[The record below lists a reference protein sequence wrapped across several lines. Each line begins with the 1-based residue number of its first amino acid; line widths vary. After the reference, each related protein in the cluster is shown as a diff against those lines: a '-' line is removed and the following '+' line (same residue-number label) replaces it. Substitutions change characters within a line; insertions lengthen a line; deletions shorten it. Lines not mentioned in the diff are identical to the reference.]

1 MSELSMIPSDYIPHR
16 PPFLLVDEMVSIE
29 PGVSA
34 VGQWTL
40 TGDEYFF
47 PGHFPGRPTLPGV
60 LLVEALA
67 QCAGVSVMADPAYQ
81 GRLALFGG
89 IQSAKFRRQVVPGD
103 TVLLE
108 VTMTQVTS
116 RGGKAVGRATVEG
129 KVAAEA
135 EMFFVFVSTE

>member
-1 MSELSMIPSDYIPHR
+1 MSEMSMNPTDYIPHR
-16 PPFLLVDEMVSIE
+16 PPFLLVDEMISIE

-34 VGQWTL
+34 VGKWTL

-47 PGHFPGRPTLPGV
+47 SGHFPGRPTLPGV

-67 QCAGVSVMADPAYQ
+67 QCSGVSVMADRQYE

-89 IQSAKFRRQVVPGD
+89 ITSAKFRRQVVPGD

-108 VTMTQVTS
+108 VTMNHVTS
-116 RGGKAVGRATVEG
+116 RGGKSVGRATVDG

-135 EMFFVFVSTE
+135 EMFFVFVSAK

>member
-108 VTMTQVTS
+108 VTMNQVTS

>member
-67 QCAGVSVMADPAYQ
+67 QCAGVSVMADPAHQ

-108 VTMTQVTS
+108 VTMNQVTS

>member
-47 PGHFPGRPTLPGV
+47 PSHFPGRPTLPGV

-108 VTMTQVTS
+108 VTMNQVTS

>member
-40 TGDEYFF
+40 PGDEYFF

-108 VTMTQVTS
+108 VTMNQVTS

>member
-1 MSELSMIPSDYIPHR
+1 MSELSLVPSDYIPHR
-16 PPFLLVDEMVSIE
+16 PPFLLVDEMVSID
-29 PGVSA
+29 PGLSA
-34 VGQWTL
+34 VGKWTL
-40 TGDEYFF
+40 KGDEYFF

-67 QCAGVSVMADPAYQ
+67 QCAGVSVMADPQYQ

-89 IQSAKFRRQVVPGD
+89 IQNAKFRRQVMPGD

-108 VTMTQVTS
+108 VTMNQVTS
-116 RGGKAVGRATVEG
+116 RGGKATGRATVEG

-135 EMFFVFVSTE
+135 DMFFVFVSAE

>member
-1 MSELSMIPSDYIPHR
+1 MSELSLVPSDYIPHR
-16 PPFLLVDEMVSIE
+16 PPFLLVDEMVSID
-29 PGVSA
+29 PGLSA
-34 VGQWTL
+34 VGKWTL
-40 TGDEYFF
+40 KGDEYFF

-67 QCAGVSVMADPAYQ
+67 QCAGISVMADPQYQ

-89 IQSAKFRRQVVPGD
+89 IQNAKFRRQVMPGD

-108 VTMTQVTS
+108 VTMNQVTS
-116 RGGKAVGRATVEG
+116 RGGKATGRATVEG

-135 EMFFVFVSTE
+135 DMFFVFVSAE

>member
-1 MSELSMIPSDYIPHR
+1 MSDLSMIPSDYIPHR
-16 PPFLLVDEMVSIE
+16 PPFLLVDEMVSID

-34 VGQWTL
+34 VGKWTL

-67 QCAGVSVMADPAYQ
+67 QCAGVSVMADKQYA
-81 GRLALFGG
+81 GRLALFGS
-89 IQSAKFRRQVVPGD
+89 IQNAKFRRQVVPGD

-108 VTMTQVTS
+108 VEMVQVTS
-116 RGGKAVGRATVEG
+116 RGGKATGRATVEG

-135 EMFFVFVSTE
+135 DMFFVFVSTE

>member
-1 MSELSMIPSDYIPHR
+1 MIPSDYIPHR
-16 PPFLLVDEMVSIE
+16 APFLLVDKMVSID

-67 QCAGVSVMADPAYQ
+67 QCAGVSVMADTAYQ

-108 VTMTQVTS
+108 VTMNQVTS

>member
-1 MSELSMIPSDYIPHR
+1 MSELSLVPSDYIPHR
-16 PPFLLVDEMVSIE
+16 PPFLLVDEMVSID
-29 PGVSA
+29 PGLSA
-34 VGQWTL
+34 VGKWTL
-40 TGDEYFF
+40 KGDEYFF

-67 QCAGVSVMADPAYQ
+67 QCAGVSVMADPQYQ

-89 IQSAKFRRQVVPGD
+89 IQNAKFRRQVMPGD

-108 VTMTQVTS
+108 VTMSQVTS
-116 RGGKAVGRATVEG
+116 RGGKATGRATVEG

-135 EMFFVFVSTE
+135 DMFFVFVSAE

>member
-1 MSELSMIPSDYIPHR
+1 MSELSLVPSDYIPHR
-16 PPFLLVDEMVSIE
+16 PPFLLVDEMVSID
-29 PGVSA
+29 PGLSA
-34 VGQWTL
+34 VCKWTL
-40 TGDEYFF
+40 KGDEYFF

-67 QCAGVSVMADPAYQ
+67 QCAGVSVMADPQYQ

-89 IQSAKFRRQVVPGD
+89 IQNAKFRRQVMPGD

-108 VTMTQVTS
+108 VTMNQVTS
-116 RGGKAVGRATVEG
+116 RGGKATGRATVEG

-135 EMFFVFVSTE
+135 DMFFVFVSAE

>member
-108 VTMTQVTS
+108 VTMNQVTS
-116 RGGKAVGRATVEG
+116 RGGKAVGRATG
-129 KVAAEA
+129 LTWPFLSCTPGAGALRL
-135 EMFFVFVSTE
+135 

>member
-1 MSELSMIPSDYIPHR
+1 MSELSLVPSDYIPHR
-16 PPFLLVDEMVSIE
+16 PPFLLVDEMVSID
-29 PGVSA
+29 PGLSA
-34 VGQWTL
+34 VGKWTL
-40 TGDEYFF
+40 KGDEYFF

-67 QCAGVSVMADPAYQ
+67 QCAGVSVMADPQYQ

-89 IQSAKFRRQVVPGD
+89 IQNAKFRRQVMPGD

-108 VTMTQVTS
+108 VTMNQVTS
-116 RGGKAVGRATVEG
+116 RGGKAKGRATVEG

-135 EMFFVFVSTE
+135 DMFFVFVSAE

>member
-1 MSELSMIPSDYIPHR
+1 MSEPSLVPSDYIPHR
-16 PPFLLVDEMVSIE
+16 PPFLLVDEMVSID
-29 PGVSA
+29 PGLSA
-34 VGQWTL
+34 VGKWTL
-40 TGDEYFF
+40 KGDEYFF

-67 QCAGVSVMADPAYQ
+67 QCAGVSVMADPQYQ

-89 IQSAKFRRQVVPGD
+89 IQNAKFRRQVMPGD

-108 VTMTQVTS
+108 VTMNQVTS
-116 RGGKAVGRATVEG
+116 RGGKATGRATVEG

-135 EMFFVFVSTE
+135 DMFFVFVSAE

>member
-1 MSELSMIPSDYIPHR
+1 MSDLSMNPSDYIPHR
-16 PPFLLVDEMVSIE
+16 APFLLVDEMVSID

-40 TGDEYFF
+40 TGEEYFF

-67 QCAGVSVMADPAYQ
+67 QCAGVSVMADPQYQ

-89 IQSAKFRRQVVPGD
+89 IQSAKFRRQVLPGD

-108 VTMTQVTS
+108 VTMNHVTT

-135 EMFFVFVSTE
+135 EMFFVFVSPE

>member
-16 PPFLLVDEMVSIE
+16 TPFLLVDEMVSIE

-34 VGQWTL
+34 VGKWTL
-40 TGDEYFF
+40 TGEEYFF

-89 IQSAKFRRQVVPGD
+89 IQNAKFRRQVLPGD

-108 VTMTQVTS
+108 VTVNQVTS
-116 RGGKAVGRATVEG
+116 RGGKAFGRATVDG

-135 EMFFVFVSTE
+135 DMFFVFVTSE